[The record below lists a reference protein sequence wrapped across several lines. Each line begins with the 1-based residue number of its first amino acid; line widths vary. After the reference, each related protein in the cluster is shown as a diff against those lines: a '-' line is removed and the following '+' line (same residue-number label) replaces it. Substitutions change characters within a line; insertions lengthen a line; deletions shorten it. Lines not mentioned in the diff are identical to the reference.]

1 METMRL
7 YFVMAIFALAL
18 AFILPSINGQPS
30 PAPAP
35 APAPSNDGVAIDQ
48 GIAYLLM
55 VFALAI
61 TYMIH

>member
-1 METMRL
+1 METLRL
-7 YFVMAIFALAL
+7 YFVMTIFALAL

-30 PAPAP
+30 PAP